1 MARIRSIHPP
11 IFSDEAFVSCSVTA
25 RLLVIGLWTE
35 ADDKGVFEWKP
46 LSLKMRIFPADAFDI
61 DMMSGWLGELTGAN
75 IVHAFEAEGKNYG
88 AIRNFRKYQRP
99 QKPNDVHP
107 LPESLRAYVALSA
120 TTTIPV
126 LERSRTSTRKPKQME
141 DGGGKRKDVNTSGH
155 IHEQD
160 SQEDTYAGELN
171 PSGYDGVTGEVYDN
185 WEDHDEVTR

>member
-61 DMMSGWLGELTGAN
+61 DMMAGWLAELSAAN
-75 IVHAFEAEGKNYG
+75 IVCSFVADGKTYG

-99 QKPNDVHP
+99 QKPNDIHP
-107 LPESLRAYVALSA
+107 LPENLRSYVALSYTA
-120 TTTIPV
+120 PV
-126 LERSRTSTRKPKQME
+126 PVKERLCTGKRKPKQME
-141 DGGGKRKDVNTSGH
+141 DGGWKREDVNTSEH
-155 IHEQD
+155 NHEREA
-160 SQEDTYAGELN
+160 QEDTYPEE
-171 PSGYDGVTGEVYDN
+171 SFSHGYDVETGEIYHDWPV
-185 WEDHDEVTR
+185 EDEAAQ